1 MIFLKNFDIIYI
13 ESEGYRRIS
22 GSTGLGQ
29 SIDFMVMNSSQE
41 ADNIINKIDELA
53 ADGYVFTFDEVMAYC
68 NKRQSEFMEED
79 ILRMRRKV
87 EQVCPSK
94 NNTER
99 R

>member
-13 ESEGYRRIS
+13 ESEVYKIIS
-22 GSTGLGQ
+22 GITGLGQ

-41 ADNIINKIDELA
+41 ADNIINKIEELA
-53 ADGYVFTFDEVMAYC
+53 AAGYVFTFDEVMAYC
-68 NKRQSEFMEED
+68 NKRQSEFMAED
-79 ILRMRRKV
+79 VLRIRRKV

-94 NNTER
+94 NNTDR

>member
-1 MIFLKNFDIIYI
+1 M
-13 ESEGYRRIS
+13 IS

-29 SIDFMVMNSSQE
+29 SMDFMVMNSSQE
-41 ADNIINKIDELA
+41 ADNMINKIEELA
-53 ADGYVFTFDEVMAYC
+53 AAGYVFTFDEVLAYC
-68 NKRQSEFMEED
+68 NKRQSEFMAED
-79 ILRMRRKV
+79 VLRMRRKV

>member
-1 MIFLKNFDIIYI
+1 M
-13 ESEGYRRIS
+13 IS
-22 GSTGLGQ
+22 GITGLGQ

-53 ADGYVFTFDEVMAYC
+53 AAGYVFTFDEVMTYY
-68 NKRQSEFMEED
+68 NKRQSEFMAED

-87 EQVCPSK
+87 EQVCPSQ
-94 NNTER
+94 NNTDR